1 MQAHLNPILGPMNQ
15 RLEELGAN
23 ADNTDIYMFATG
35 GMRSLDAPRHKTVLG
50 LARAVIQDFPNRRY
64 AFVESNIRTI
74 TGQQEGWFAWV
85 YQNYGLAQ
93 SRGGSLEMGGAS
105 IQYAYKVNAPN
116 PDTAQICSD
125 PQNRTYN
132 ETVYSETW
140 EGLGSRSLNDDL
152 VNSMN
157 NRVNCPNQPCKNPCL
172 PNGMPATRKN
182 VQTVGTGD
190 FEACYAFAASSHRD
204 RRLPILTPLPGTQ
217 LQAISSFYYTYV
229 FFMLPEEVLA
239 PYDANLFKTRVQN
252 YCGGDWHEVNPDGSA
267 RTIHTETMCLNA
279 AWMMVSFEDAATQI
293 TFNKGVTW
301 TNGAAALIANNG
313 GLRLCPNAEDL
324 PQHQPPQNG
333 NLSVL
338 FDRIPQNLS
347 LPAPSKLDAVHA
359 SATPLVTL
367 WAYLPFAVV
376 LVFIGRL
383 LVQRSR
389 AKAHGKIRLL
399 DLEENALGVGAKEDM
414 QDLARTVT
422 LGTEGFYKD

>member
-23 ADNTDIYMFATG
+23 ADNTDMYMFATG
-35 GMRSLDAPRHKTVLG
+35 GMRSLNAADHKTALG
-50 LARAVIQDFPNRRY
+50 LAREVIQNFPNRRY
-64 AFVESNIRTI
+64 AFVASNVRTI

-85 YQNYGLAQ
+85 YQNYGLTQ

-105 IQYAYKVNAPN
+105 IQYAYRVNAPN
-116 PDTAQICSD
+116 PDTAPICSD
-125 PQNRTYN
+125 PKNRTYN

-152 VNSMN
+152 VTSLNNSI
-157 NRVNCPNQPCKNPCL
+157 NCPNQPCKNPCL
-172 PNGMPATRKN
+172 PKGMLATRKN
-182 VQTVGTGD
+182 VETVGTGD
-190 FEACYAFAASSHRD
+190 FEACGAFAASSHKD
-204 RRLPILTPLPGTQ
+204 RRLPILTPLPGTH

-229 FFMLPEEVLA
+229 FFMPHEEALA
-239 PYDANLFKTRVQN
+239 SYDANLFKTRVQK
-252 YCGGDWHEVNPDGSA
+252 YCEDDWHGVNPDGSN

-279 AWMMVSFEDAATQI
+279 AWMMVSFEDASTQI
-293 TFNKGVTW
+293 TFTQGVTW

-313 GLRLCPNAEDL
+313 GLRLCPDTEEL
-324 PQHQPPQNG
+324 PQHQPLQDG
-333 NLSVL
+333 NLDVSFV
-338 FDRIPQNLS
+338 RTPQNLS
-347 LPAPSKLDAVHA
+347 LPTPAKVYAAPV
-359 SATPLVTL
+359 SATPLITFC
-367 WAYLPFAVV
+367 AYLPFVMV

-399 DLEENALGVGAKEDM
+399 DLEENALCVGAKENM

-422 LGTEGFYKD
+422 LGSEGFYKD